1 MGRIGVMT
9 TTLLNKAVA
18 SRLGLSES
26 GVSRLRS
33 GSRFPS
39 LAVMQNIEAAYGWT
53 VQDQSNALKNNT
65 WTEEFEVAL
74 AASAKDDGDEDT
86 TD

>member
-1 MGRIGVMT
+1 MT

-18 SRLGLSES
+18 QRLGLSES

-39 LAVMQNIEAAYGWT
+39 LAVMQDIEAAFGWT
-53 VQDQSNALKNNT
+53 VQDQSDAIRGNT
-65 WTEEFEVAL
+65 WTSGFEEAL
-74 AASAKDDGDEDT
+74 SGYAEEHAEDDESVNA
-86 TD
+86 